1 VTVRVL
7 FFAYLKDVTGTP
19 TVDLA
24 LADGARVRDALAA
37 IVARWPDIET
47 QLVRIPVVADGRVVD
62 LDAPL
67 ADGAE
72 LAWLPPVGGGDDG
85 DAADLDAVGNGPGV
99 VRAILTDAPLDVAR
113 LISEVSA
120 PTCGGITSFVGVVRA
135 VDEGRP
141 VVALTYEAYDRVAQ
155 EQIAAVAREAL
166 QRWPTAR
173 IALEHRTGRL
183 VVGEAS
189 VAIAVACPHR
199 AEAFACC
206 RHLIDRVK
214 EAVPVW
220 KREEGQA
227 PADAR
232 WLPGHDYRPADDT

>member
-1 VTVRVL
+1 MTVRVL

-19 TVDLA
+19 AVDLE
-24 LADGARVRDALAA
+24 LPDGARVRNALAA
-37 IVARWPDIET
+37 IVARWPDLET

-72 LAWLPPVGGGDDG
+72 VAWLPPVGGGDAG
-85 DAADLDAVGNGPGV
+85 DDRPGV
-99 VRAILTDAPLDVAR
+99 LCARVTAEPLDVAR

-120 PTCGGITSFVGVVRA
+120 PTCGGIASFVGVVRA

-155 EQIAAVAREAL
+155 EQIGAVAREAAR
-166 QRWPTAR
+166 RWPTAR

-227 PADAR
+227 PGDTR
-232 WLPGHDYRPADDT
+232 WLPGHDYRPAEDP